1 MVRRDRHDIV
11 MEILKSLKSGRKKT
25 QTMKDVNLSFVQ
37 AQQYLG
43 ILLEKGL
50 IERTDDKVFKTTTSG
65 LKFIEKCEDC
75 LLCEW
80 HLQGKS
86 KLNY

>member
-50 IERTDDKVFKTTTSG
+50 IEKTDDKVFKTTTSG

-75 LLCEW
+75 LLSEW
-80 HLQGKS
+80 HRQGKS
-86 KLNY
+86 KLND